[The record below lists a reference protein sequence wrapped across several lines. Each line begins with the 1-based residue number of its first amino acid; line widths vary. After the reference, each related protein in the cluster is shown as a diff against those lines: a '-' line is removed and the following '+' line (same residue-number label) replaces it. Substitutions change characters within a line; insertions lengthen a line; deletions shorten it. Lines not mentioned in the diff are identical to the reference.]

1 MDLVD
6 KTVLDEHRIFLTMV
20 IKPAVEISYLTKD
33 EQQLLYSTIQYMD
46 ITPSHAQAIVIRKLS
61 KEKKLNFNE
70 LEKIMNQKKGNQ
82 NEQISFNKEKIMSV
96 IPIELLNSDKR
107 YIEKYI
113 IKAIN
118 FYNQNKEDI

>member
-1 MDLVD
+1 M
-6 KTVLDEHRIFLTMV
+6 R
-20 IKPAVEISYLTKD
+20 
-33 EQQLLYSTIQYMD
+33 LLYTKPKLKYLSQESRIAFARQFRLMSQD
-46 ITPSHAQAIVIRKLS
+46 EVSIRKLN
-61 KEKKLNFNE
+61 KEKKINFNE
-70 LEKIMNQKKGNQ
+70 LEKIMDQKKGNR

-96 IPIELLNSDKR
+96 IPIGLLNSDKR

>member
-1 MDLVD
+1 MFRYRIYENVYEAMISGKKHIEIRLLNEKSESIKKGDTIKFDVLDTDKSLMVEVVD
-6 KTVLDEHRIFLTMV
+6 KYVF
-20 IKPAVEISYLTKD
+20 KD
-33 EQQLLYSTIQYMD
+33 
-46 ITPSHAQAIVIRKLS
+46 V
-61 KEKKLNFNE
+61 NE

>member
-1 MDLVD
+1 MD
-6 KTVLDEHRIFLTMV
+6 
-20 IKPAVEISYLTKD
+20 
-33 EQQLLYSTIQYMD
+33 
-46 ITPSHAQAIVIRKLS
+46 
-61 KEKKLNFNE
+61 
-70 LEKIMNQKKGNQ
+70 QKKGNQ